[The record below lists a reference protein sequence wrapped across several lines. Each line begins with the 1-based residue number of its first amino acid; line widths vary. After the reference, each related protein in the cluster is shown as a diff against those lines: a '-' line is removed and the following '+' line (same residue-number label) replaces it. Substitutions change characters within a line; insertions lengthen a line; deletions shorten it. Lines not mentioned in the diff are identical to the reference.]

1 MVSAGQKK
9 RLSRIARR
17 AEPEVQAAFE
27 AGKISARRADVL
39 LYLPP
44 EEQLAELNRQLSVQE
59 AAARRSRIAAEV
71 IKAHV
76 AAGRRDLV
84 ALEKELRT
92 AISSS
97 TFASHA

>member
-1 MVSAGQKK
+1 
-9 RLSRIARR
+9 
-17 AEPEVQAAFE
+17 
-27 AGKISARRADVL
+27 VL